1 MPPQSRSRDGRLKTP
16 QSLSRDGRLKT
27 PIVVKRHLIEY
38 KPRSVFKAFHARVQ
52 RFACIVAHRRA
63 GKTVASLNDMVRRAV
78 DPRAYKPTGG
88 GLGDPGGRDGRY
100 AFVAP
105 FLGQA
110 KEAAWEYLK
119 RYARPLF
126 GTVAPNESELWVE
139 LVNGARIRIHGADNP
154 DRLRGAY
161 LDGVV
166 MDEFAD
172 MRPAVWGEIIRPML
186 ADRQGWATFIGT
198 PKGRNE
204 FHKLY
209 QEAQT
214 DPNWFSA
221 LMRASDTRVLPQEEL
236 DALRAD
242 MTAEQYSQELECSFE
257 AAILG
262 AYYGAEMAEAEA
274 KGRIRDLPIEPGFP
288 VHTSWDLGKG
298 QNMPVW
304 CFQVIAGEVRFVDY
318 IEDYNATLERLA
330 ETLNERGYNGVDFVP
345 QDAKVASLETGRTR
359 IETLWKL
366 KRKPALVTRHN
377 VIDGINAARL
387 MFKVCAFDRVKCA
400 AGLEALRQYRAEYD
414 EKRKCFL
421 DVPRHD
427 WCMVGET
434 KILTRYGTH
443 RINDLP
449 ESGEV
454 LTSCGWK
461 QYRRPRIT
469 RRNAPLV
476 AVTFVDGLTVRCTPD
491 HLFKTASGWRSA
503 ASLTRDSAIL
513 CGSTPS
519 RHILTAVFIGF
530 GRPSAIFRGAAKNF
544 IKRFGKP
551 RSAQFPKAVTSITAI
566 TMSPMR
572 DWSIWSALRKESISS
587 GEGKI
592 RFQAAP
598 GRRPPNGIA
607 LRLADCG
614 TAARLSAPEAGPNGS
629 ALLRIVRNAARYLT
643 LWRESPGTPRSTA
656 QTHARLVLIESV
668 SKLSETAD
676 VWCLEVPGVEEFAL
690 ANGALA
696 HNCSHGS
703 DAFRYAA
710 MAWRTPQKP
719 KDEANKPPDLRPLA
733 RIEYDEYE
741 EFGINEKRMERV

>member
-1 MPPQSRSRDGRLKTP
+1 MPPHSPSRTKRLKTP
-16 QSLSRDGRLKT
+16 QSPARTKRLKT
-27 PIVVKRHLIEY
+27 PYVVVKRHLIEY
-38 KPRSVFKAFHARVQ
+38 KPRAVFKAFHARAQ

-63 GKTVASLNDMVRRAV
+63 GKTVASLNDMVRRAMEL
-78 DPRAYKPTGG
+78 AKP
-88 GLGDPGGRDGRY
+88 DGRF

-126 GTVAPNESELWVE
+126 GPVAPNESELWVE

-209 QEAQT
+209 EAAQS
-214 DPNWFSA
+214 DRAWFSA
-221 LMRASDTRVLPQEEL
+221 LMRASETKVLPQEEL

-262 AYYGAEMAEAEA
+262 AYYAAEMAEAEA

-330 ETLNERGYNGVDFVP
+330 ETLNERGYSGVDFVP
-345 QDAKVASLETGRTR
+345 QDARVASLETGRTR

-366 KRKPALVTRHN
+366 KRKPALVAAHR
-377 VIDGINAARL
+377 VIDGINAVRL
-387 MFKVCAFDRVKCA
+387 MFKVAAFDAVKCA

-421 DVPRHD
+421 DFPRHD
-427 WCMVGET
+427 WSSHCADS
-434 KILTRYGTH
+434 IRY
-443 RINDLP
+443 
-449 ESGEV
+449 
-454 LTSCGWK
+454 C
-461 QYRRPRIT
+461 
-469 RRNAPLV
+469 
-476 AVTFVDGLTVRCTPD
+476 
-491 HLFKTASGWRSA
+491 
-503 ASLTRDSAIL
+503 
-513 CGSTPS
+513 
-519 RHILTAVFIGF
+519 
-530 GRPSAIFRGAAKNF
+530 
-544 IKRFGKP
+544 
-551 RSAQFPKAVTSITAI
+551 
-566 TMSPMR
+566 
-572 DWSIWSALRKESISS
+572 
-587 GEGKI
+587 
-592 RFQAAP
+592 
-598 GRRPPNGIA
+598 
-607 LRLADCG
+607 
-614 TAARLSAPEAGPNGS
+614 
-629 ALLRIVRNAARYLT
+629 
-643 LWRESPGTPRSTA
+643 
-656 QTHARLVLIESV
+656 
-668 SKLSETAD
+668 
-676 VWCLEVPGVEEFAL
+676 
-690 ANGALA
+690 
-696 HNCSHGS
+696 
-703 DAFRYAA
+703 A

-719 KDEANKPPDLRPLA
+719 KDEERKADLRPLS
-733 RIEYDEYE
+733 RIQYDEYE
-741 EFGINEKRMERV
+741 EAVINEKRMERV

>member
-1 MPPQSRSRDGRLKTP
+1 MASAVRTARPQTP
-16 QSLSRDGRLKT
+16 V
-27 PIVVKRHLIEY
+27 VVKRHLIEY
-38 KPRSVFKAFHARVQ
+38 KPRAVFKAFHARVQ
-52 RFACIVAHRRA
+52 RFACIVAHRRC

-78 DPRAYKPTGG
+78 ELAKSN
-88 GLGDPGGRDGRY
+88 GRF

-126 GTVAPNESELWVE
+126 GQVAPNESELWVE

-209 QEAQT
+209 EAAQS
-214 DPNWFSA
+214 DPAWFSA
-221 LMRASDTRVLPQEEL
+221 LMRASETKVLPQEEL

-262 AYYGAEMAEAEA
+262 AYYAAEMAEAEA

-304 CFQVIAGEVRFVDY
+304 CFQVIAGEVRFIDY

-330 ETLNERGYNGVDFVP
+330 ETLNQRGYNGVDFVP
-345 QDAKVASLETGRTR
+345 QDARVASLETGRTR

-366 KRKPALVTRHN
+366 KRHPALVAPHR
-377 VIDGINAARL
+377 VIDGINAVRL
-387 MFKVCAFDRVKCA
+387 MFKVAAFDQVKCA

-421 DVPRHD
+421 DIPRHD
-427 WCMVGET
+427 WSSHCADS
-434 KILTRYGTH
+434 IRY
-443 RINDLP
+443 
-449 ESGEV
+449 
-454 LTSCGWK
+454 C
-461 QYRRPRIT
+461 
-469 RRNAPLV
+469 
-476 AVTFVDGLTVRCTPD
+476 
-491 HLFKTASGWRSA
+491 
-503 ASLTRDSAIL
+503 
-513 CGSTPS
+513 
-519 RHILTAVFIGF
+519 
-530 GRPSAIFRGAAKNF
+530 
-544 IKRFGKP
+544 
-551 RSAQFPKAVTSITAI
+551 
-566 TMSPMR
+566 
-572 DWSIWSALRKESISS
+572 
-587 GEGKI
+587 
-592 RFQAAP
+592 
-598 GRRPPNGIA
+598 
-607 LRLADCG
+607 
-614 TAARLSAPEAGPNGS
+614 
-629 ALLRIVRNAARYLT
+629 
-643 LWRESPGTPRSTA
+643 
-656 QTHARLVLIESV
+656 
-668 SKLSETAD
+668 
-676 VWCLEVPGVEEFAL
+676 
-690 ANGALA
+690 
-696 HNCSHGS
+696 
-703 DAFRYAA
+703 A

-719 KDEANKPPDLRPLA
+719 KDDDKKADLRPLS
-733 RIEYDEYE
+733 RIQYDEYE